1 MADNILRLKVE
12 SSEYDAKLKKAAEGI
27 RHLADVAHRSG
38 GELTGLEKAELDYVR
53 GLGSMETKSRTAAG
67 SVRELE
73 NTFKELKMVYTQLND
88 QEKNGDFGRALNA
101 SLEQLKQR
109 AIESRKELND
119 VAKEL
124 GGTQSKGIDLS
135 GAIQTL
141 GSKFGISSEALSM
154 MSTGTVAYT
163 AVLGGL
169 TTAVI
174 AGTKAWADYNA
185 ELAKQDQITTV
196 TTGLKGEDANKM
208 TDFARSLVD
217 TYNVDFREAIN
228 AANTLMTQ
236 FGQTG
241 DEAIQLLRDGMQGMI
256 HGDGPKLLSMIQ
268 QYAPAFRDAGVSASQ
283 LVAVIQNSEGGI
295 FTDQN
300 MNAIVMGIKNIRLMT
315 KPTSD
320 ALAQL
325 GIDGQKMSQQLSDG
339 SLTIFDALKQV
350 ATAIQGVDSNSK
362 AAGEVMQQV
371 FGRQGAMAGTKL
383 GEAIATLNTNLEET
397 KKQTGEVGDALADL
411 QTANE
416 RLNTAIREAFGY
428 DGWEQMA
435 TGIKTKLIGALAD
448 VIEHLAIIEEG
459 FGKISKFFGGG
470 GNKPSGIGY
479 KDVEDA
485 QTWINN
491 GKDDNERRRRYE
503 KAIAD
508 LQKKLNNVGKE
519 RTVRNSD
526 GSTSYVIDD
535 EETQAK
541 KRAAL
546 QKRMSMLYATS
557 YTEETKIKP
566 NKPIPGSG
574 GGKNTITE
582 EKGDFTEIIGLI
594 GNAQERVSDLQ
605 RQIRESWDQNEI
617 VNLRKKLKDAQ
628 NELDVLQGKLPKD
641 TVVDITV
648 DANTA
653 EALQKIGNIEG
664 VTIDPK
670 TFAITATDEAMPKL
684 RDIEGV
690 TIDPKTSVIT
700 ATDEAMPKLR
710 DIEGVTIEP
719 KNMTVTADTTEALQR
734 IQKLVAETN
743 GTIIETKVV
752 PVNTDEDI
760 KRSLR
765 EQGVTTNAMSA
776 WAGAQK
782 KSLGDT
788 EVGSNEYTDISA
800 NIVDTET
807 LSNLLQKATEEGLVN
822 VSENINAEG
831 LWESILNG
839 ENIPD
844 EVWESIVEEMNDA
857 LSELGVDPIKLDV
870 DTGKVI
876 KDVKKVEKEVKG
888 ISTAAS
894 TVSSVVGSIG
904 QAFNSIEDPAAK
916 VAGTVAQAIAT
927 LVAGYA
933 TATTQASSMG
943 PWAWIAFAA
952 TGLATL
958 ISTVSSIHKITR
970 YAQGGIVQ
978 GNTFSGDQVGP
989 VMLDAGEVVLN
1000 RSQVGNLAAQL
1011 EESRIGGDG
1020 GSHPYVSGE
1029 LIYLGMNN
1037 YLKRSGRG
1045 EIITSRG

>member
-141 GSKFGISSEALSM
+141 GSKFGINSEALSM